1 MQFQYDFSDY
11 KAHDFDPKQQARRLL
26 ASVHAASDATE
37 DKAVA
42 KKRLGYAIKEIENQR
57 KAFISSNEQ
66 NLAGNVESI
75 FQNQSKLTEVRE
87 KMKQLTDVYER
98 MRSLVTVPY
107 NSASRLHDS
116 TVNLH
121 STYTSL
127 YWIHHYFD
135 LQKLLV
141 AFADSVSNEHERFE
155 NYFRAATLLQEMDQL
170 VSRYPLIKRQS
181 SVQSLHKSNIGIHSR
196 MLKETSSFL
205 LAQEDSNVLTA
216 NSSTF
221 SNACA
226 TLFLLDKYLLER
238 NLSQMLSSRSQKAN
252 ACFESIFQLSPT
264 TRRLLHSSADSTAAN
279 STIWSKF
286 EDGWYQISKIG
297 SQCVFWEKTLKQTTV
312 CQPYYTN
319 LLEYF
324 QAQPNFILDGATISM
339 FYFKELAIS
348 ISTKMQ
354 NLDRRDPTL
363 LQVFRNDYQRVTHI
377 VEQAIAK
384 SSSEIVTKDTR
395 ECSIVINSLK
405 VLFPKIP

>member
-11 KAHDFDPKQQARRLL
+11 KGRDFDPKKQAKQVL
-26 ASVHAASDATE
+26 ASVHAATDTAE

-42 KKRLGYAIKEIENQR
+42 KKRLGYALKEIDNQIR
-57 KAFISSNEQ
+57 VFIGSNEQ
-66 NLAGNVESI
+66 KLAESVESF
-75 FQNQSKLTEVRE
+75 FQNQSNLTEVRE
-87 KMKQLTDVYER
+87 KMKQLTDIYER
-98 MRSLVTVPY
+98 MRSLITVPY
-107 NSASRLHDS
+107 NSASPLHDS
-116 TVNLH
+116 IVNLH
-121 STYTSL
+121 STYISL
-127 YWIHHYFD
+127 YWIHRFFD
-135 LQKLLV
+135 LQKQLV
-141 AFADSVSNEHERFE
+141 ALADSVPNEFERFE

-170 VSRYPLIKRQS
+170 LARYPLIKRQS
-181 SVQSLHKSNIGIHSR
+181 SVQSFSKSNIGIHSR

-205 LAQEDSNVLTA
+205 LAQEESDVLAA

-221 SNACA
+221 SNACS

-238 NLSQMLSSRSQKAN
+238 NMSQLLSSKIQKAS

-264 TRRLLHSSADSTAAN
+264 TRRLLYSSADSTAAN

-286 EDGWYQISKIG
+286 EDGWYQISQFG
-297 SQCVFWEKTLKQTTV
+297 SQCVFWEKTLRQTTI
-312 CQPYYTN
+312 CQPHYSN
-319 LLEYF
+319 LLDYF

-363 LQVFRNDYQRVTHI
+363 LLVFRNDYQRVSHI

-395 ECSIVINSLK
+395 ECSIVMNSLK